1 MLLHHQ
7 IVNTLFLTY
16 IRIEKLFIFSKKC
29 DLDVLLFH
37 GVI

>member
-1 MLLHHQ
+1 MFLHHQ

-16 IRIEKLFIFSKKC
+16 IRIEKFLIFGKKS
-29 DLDVLLFH
+29 DLDVFLFH